1 MAGLL
6 IDILLKIVFTK
17 FASVADATREIELGR
32 LTLDDRSV
40 TGESLKV
47 VTTSA
52 FTSPHGSLNENL
64 NMPVP
69 QRGSRHQSISEKLII
84 TTIILQFKQVLLYL
98 LVLI

>member
-1 MAGLL
+1 MIEVSLVKVLKLL
-6 IDILLKIVFTK
+6 LPVHLL
-17 FASVADATREIELGR
+17 
-32 LTLDDRSV
+32 
-40 TGESLKV
+40 
-47 VTTSA
+47 
-52 FTSPHGSLNENL
+52 PHGSLNENL